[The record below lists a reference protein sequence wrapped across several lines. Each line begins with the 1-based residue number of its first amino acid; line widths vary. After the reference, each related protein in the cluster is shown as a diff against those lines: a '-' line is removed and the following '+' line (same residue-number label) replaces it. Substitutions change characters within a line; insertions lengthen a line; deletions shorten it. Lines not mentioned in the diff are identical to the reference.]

1 MIWYKFH
8 LGDYITHTTHLSDA
22 EDLAYRRL
30 LDLYYMSE
38 KQIPLNTE
46 SVSRKIRIDL
56 DITEAILDEFF
67 ERTDEGY
74 FNSRC
79 DAEIARYN
87 KQVETNRSLGK
98 KGGRPKKTETVT
110 KRNPKLT
117 PTEEDKDIN
126 TISSVA
132 PTTSRFND
140 FWSVWPSSKRKVAK
154 TACEA
159 KWKRLALD
167 PLADKIIASVTRLR
181 ASEQWLTG
189 FDPAPLT
196 YLNQKR
202 WEDDSESDSVN
213 GSGFSR
219 RVI

>member
-38 KQIPLNTE
+38 NEIPLNTE
-46 SVSRKIRIDL
+46 LVARKIRLDL
-56 DITEAILDEFF
+56 DITESVLGEFF
-67 ERTDEGY
+67 EKTETGY
-74 FNSRC
+74 FNHRC

-87 KQVETNRSLGK
+87 KQVENNRSLGK
-98 KGGRPKKTETVT
+98 RGGRPKKTES
-110 KRNPKLT
+110 KANQNRKLT
-117 PTEEDKDIN
+117 LTEEDKDIN

-132 PTTSRFND
+132 PTSRFND
-140 FWSVWPSSKRKVAK
+140 FWAVWPPSKRKVAK
-154 TACEA
+154 SACEA
-159 KWKRLALD
+159 KWKRQALD

-181 ASEQWLTG
+181 TSEQWLSG

-202 WEDDSESDSVN
+202 WEDDSETNSVN
-213 GSGFSR
+213 GSVFAR

>member
-1 MIWYKFH
+1 VIWYKFH

-38 KQIPLNTE
+38 KPIPLNTE
-46 SVSRKIRIDL
+46 SVSRKIRLDL
-56 DITEAILDEFF
+56 DITESVLGEFF
-67 ERTDEGY
+67 EKTENGY
-74 FNSRC
+74 FNYRC

-87 KQVETNRSLGK
+87 KQVENNRSLGK
-98 KGGRPKKTETVT
+98 RGARPKKTES
-110 KRNPKLT
+110 KPIQNRKLT
-117 PTEEDKDIN
+117 LTEEDKDIN
-126 TISSVA
+126 TISSQA
-132 PTTSRFND
+132 TKSRFD
-140 FWSVWPSSKRKVAK
+140 EFWAVWPPSKRKVAK
-154 TACEA
+154 SACEA
-159 KWKRLALD
+159 KWKRQALD

-181 ASEQWLTG
+181 ASEQWLSG

-202 WEDDSESDSVN
+202 WEDDSETNSVN
-213 GSGFSR
+213 GSVFAR

>member
-74 FNSRC
+74 FNGRC

-98 KGGRPKKTETVT
+98 KGGRPKKTETVP

-154 TACEA
+154 SACEA